1 MPDSMF
7 SKCSYRN
14 FNSTNVYRSEY
25 NIKISIQV
33 DLSKS
38 IKSASAVRSPINRIL
53 PINFNLS
60 LVCFVHILWL
70 YTSSS
75 FLSFYSSIFVLSIF
89 IFSSY
94 MCKQQCLVWHIF
106 PKCRI
111 PWQSRTESTTSRLH
125 TNHSKQT
132 PTRSPGNNHC
142 FAFAANS
149 FLLRLLWFGFAF
161 IHSCLPSVF
170 SVHIRLRIYCSV
182 AAVDVVASER
192 ATKKRRKKIRPTTMT
207 TYRHF

>member
-1 MPDSMF
+1 MNIIFKFRYTSI
-7 SKCSYRN
+7 YRN
-14 FNSTNVYRSEY
+14 QLSQLGLYPHLLTEYYRLILIYPSY
-25 NIKISIQV
+25 VLCTSYHCRQ
-33 DLSKS
+33 
-38 IKSASAVRSPINRIL
+38 AVP
-53 PINFNLS
+53 
-60 LVCFVHILWL
+60 
-70 YTSSS
+70 

-149 FLLRLLWFGFAF
+149 FLLRLL
-161 IHSCLPSVF
+161 
-170 SVHIRLRIYCSV
+170 
-182 AAVDVVASER
+182 
-192 ATKKRRKKIRPTTMT
+192 
-207 TYRHF
+207 

>member
-1 MPDSMF
+1 MF
-7 SKCSYRN
+7 CVHLIIVDNQYPFCR
-14 FNSTNVYRSEY
+14 STPPSSFY
-25 NIKISIQV
+25 
-33 DLSKS
+33 L
-38 IKSASAVRSPINRIL
+38 
-53 PINFNLS
+53 F
-60 LVCFVHILWL
+60 L
-70 YTSSS
+70 YSRVICVSSS
-75 FLSFYSSIFVLSIF
+75 AWCGIYFQNVEF
-89 IFSSY
+89 
-94 MCKQQCLVWHIF
+94 HGN
-106 PKCRI
+106 PG
-111 PWQSRTESTTSRLH
+111 QSQPLHDSTLT

-170 SVHIRLRIYCSV
+170 SVHIRLRIYCSA

-192 ATKKRRKKIRPTTMT
+192 ATKKEERRKKIRPTTMT